1 MNINKLAYDKN
12 IVMELKQILGEY
24 SFYLPDILE
33 VEIKIKLY
41 RYIDREDICFK
52 TNYFIQTPTQIG
64 PYVTS
69 HNFAP
74 TEEIALEMAIKTITR
89 YYNNALAEGYK
100 PKIDWLIKNSYY

>member
-12 IVMELKQILGEY
+12 IVMEFKQILGEY

-41 RYIDREDICFK
+41 RYIDREDICFE

-74 TEEIALEMAIKTITR
+74 TEEIALEMAIKTITS
-89 YYNNALAEGYK
+89 YYKNALAEGHT
-100 PKIDWLIKNSYY
+100 PKKGWLIKNSAY